1 MEELFNIILNNLRT
15 VGLCLILL
23 VLFRLAD
30 ILFGIANAKK
40 QSITFDLKKLLWGIF
55 YTICFIIG
63 LASFVTAISS
73 VIPIID
79 YCNIVVDED
88 IKTALDGINV
98 IIIACTIVGISVKTY
113 GIEAFKKFKIFI
125 A

>member
-40 QSITFDLKKLLWGIF
+40 QSITFDFKKLLWGIF
-55 YTICFIIG
+55 YTVCFIIG

-79 YCNIVVDED
+79 YCNIIVDED

-98 IIIACTIVGISVKTY
+98 IVIACTIIGISVKTY

>member
-73 VIPIID
+73 VILPAFTFRLSNGTIPEPIASPR
-79 YCNIVVDED
+79 Y
-88 IKTALDGINV
+88 
-98 IIIACTIVGISVKTY
+98 SQR
-113 GIEAFKKFKIFI
+113 
-125 A
+125 